1 MTEGLLF
8 DTPLL
13 LPPELEKRQKEFCD
27 YLQSARKRLDEFA
40 SRHEWGYLVDKT
52 FVDSWEVFN
61 EKPAFDRR
69 LCALLEMPEETT
81 LPATFS
87 AALERRVLMSVTPEI
102 YLKNYPQG
110 HEPEA
115 YAKLLCHEMAHRL
128 HIRILDGNEEAMGP
142 TWFYEGF
149 ALFAADQFSDSYK
162 PLSHEE
168 LQNLF
173 SEQER
178 GDYRRYAA
186 AFRQLAGMTDSLAD
200 LLTWPQKPDFM
211 QRIEA
216 LIETAVK
223 SGQLKHGNK

>member
-1 MTEGLLF
+1 MTERSLA

-13 LPPELEKRQKEFCD
+13 LPPELAKRQKEFCE
-27 YLQSARKRLDEFA
+27 YLHSARDRLDKFA
-40 SRHEWGYLVDKT
+40 SSNGWGYLADKS
-52 FVDSWEVFN
+52 FVDSWEVFA
-61 EKPAFDRR
+61 EKPAFDQR
-69 LCALLEMPEETT
+69 LCALLELPKETT

-87 AALERRVLMSVTPEI
+87 AALERRVLLSVTPEI
-102 YLKNYPQG
+102 YQKNYPQG

-149 ALFAADQFSDSYK
+149 ALFVASQFSDSYQ
-162 PLSHEE
+162 PLSREE

-186 AFRQLAGMTDSLAD
+186 AFRQLAGIAGSLTD
-200 LLTWPQKPDFM
+200 LLAWPEKPDFIK
-211 QRIEA
+211 RIEA
-216 LIETAVK
+216 LIETAD
-223 SGQLKHGNK
+223 